1 MISKEDVLKIPV
13 KSTEE
18 ERLYKKFHRYISR
31 RKWFIKRGI
40 IRARKR
46 GKNKYTYYCPRLEFQ
61 DIFEEYFKRLGY
73 EVYTDR
79 PYQAVYFYV
88 NIYW

>member
-18 ERLYKKFHRYISR
+18 ERLYKRFHRYISR
-31 RKWFIKRGI
+31 RKWFIKRRI

-46 GKNKYTYYCPRLEFQ
+46 GENKYTYICIRLEFQ
-61 DIFEEYFKRLGY
+61 ELIEEYFKKFGY
-73 EVYTDR
+73 GAYTDR
-79 PYQAVYFYV
+79 PYQADYFSV
-88 NIYW
+88 HIYW

>member
-18 ERLYKKFHRYISR
+18 ERLYNKFHRYISR

-40 IRARKR
+40 VRARKR
-46 GKNKYTYYCPRLEFQ
+46 GENNYTYYCFRLEFQ
-61 DIFEEYFKRLGY
+61 KLFEEYFKKFGY
-73 EVYTDR
+73 STYTHN
-79 PYQAVYFYV
+79 PYQTDYFYV
-88 NIYW
+88 RIYW

>member
-13 KSTEE
+13 KITKE

-46 GKNKYTYYCPRLEFQ
+46 GENKYIYYCSRLEFQ
-61 DIFEEYFKRLGY
+61 KLFEEYFRKLGY
-73 EVYTDR
+73 GVYADR
-79 PYQAVYFYV
+79 PYLTDYFFV
-88 NIYW
+88 DIYW

>member
-13 KSTEE
+13 KSTKE

-31 RKWFIKRGI
+31 REWFIKRGI

-46 GKNKYTYYCPRLEFQ
+46 GGNKYTYYCSRLEFQ
-61 DIFEEYFKRLGY
+61 KLFEEYFRKLGY
-73 EVYTDR
+73 GAYTDR
-79 PYQAVYFYV
+79 PFQETYFSV
-88 NIYW
+88 DIYW

>member
-13 KSTEE
+13 KSTKE
-18 ERLYKKFHRYISR
+18 ERLYNKFHRYMSK

-40 IRARKR
+40 IRSRKR
-46 GKNKYTYYCPRLEFQ
+46 GENKYTYYCSCLEFQ
-61 DIFEEYFKRLGY
+61 ELFEEYFRKLGY
-73 EVYTDR
+73 GAYTDR
-79 PYQAVYFYV
+79 PYQAGYFSV

>member
-1 MISKEDVLKIPV
+1 MISKEDVLKISV

-18 ERLYKKFHRYISR
+18 ERLHNKFHRYISR

-46 GKNKYTYYCPRLEFQ
+46 GENGYAYFCSRLEFQ
-61 DIFEEYFKRLGY
+61 KLFEEYFEKFGY
-73 EVYTDR
+73 SVYTNR
-79 PYQAVYFYV
+79 PYLESYFYI
-88 NIYW
+88 NIFW

>member
-13 KSTEE
+13 KNTEE
-18 ERLYKKFHRYISR
+18 ERLYNSFCKYITR
-31 RKWFIKRGI
+31 RQCFIKRRI

-46 GKNKYTYYCPRLEFQ
+46 GENKYTYYCSRLEFQ
-61 DIFEEYFKRLGY
+61 ELFEKYFKNLGY
-73 EVYTDR
+73 SVYTNR
-79 PYQAVYFYV
+79 PYQASYFYV

>member
-1 MISKEDVLKIPV
+1 MISKEDVLKISV
-13 KSTEE
+13 KSTKE

-46 GKNKYTYYCPRLEFQ
+46 GENKYTYICIHLEFQ
-61 DIFEEYFKRLGY
+61 ELFEEYFQNFGY
-73 EVYTDR
+73 GAYTNR
-79 PYQAVYFYV
+79 PYQADYFSV

>member
-18 ERLYKKFHRYISR
+18 ERLHNKFNRYISR

-46 GKNKYTYYCPRLEFQ
+46 GEDKYTYYCCCLEFQ
-61 DIFEEYFKRLGY
+61 KLFEEYFEQLGY
-73 EVYTDR
+73 SVYTDR
-79 PYQAVYFYV
+79 PYQADYFSV

>member
-13 KSTEE
+13 KSTKE
-18 ERLYKKFHRYISR
+18 ERLYNSFHKYISR
-31 RKWFIKRGI
+31 RKRFIKRGI

-46 GKNKYTYYCPRLEFQ
+46 GENKYTYYCSRLEFQ
-61 DIFEEYFKRLGY
+61 KLFEEYFRKLGY
-73 EVYTDR
+73 GAYTDR
-79 PYQAVYFYV
+79 PFQETYFSV

>member
-13 KSTEE
+13 KNTEE
-18 ERLYKKFHRYISR
+18 ERLHNKFHRYISR

-46 GKNKYTYYCPRLEFQ
+46 GENRYTYYCSCLEFQ
-61 DIFEEYFKRLGY
+61 KLFEEYFEKLGY
-73 EVYTDR
+73 SVYTNR
-79 PYQAVYFYV
+79 PYLENYFYV

>member
-46 GKNKYTYYCPRLEFQ
+46 GENKYTYICIRLEFQ
-61 DIFEEYFKRLGY
+61 ELIEEYFQNFGY
-73 EVYTDR
+73 GAYTNR
-79 PYQAVYFYV
+79 PYQADYFSV